1 MWKIAEEIGYTPM
14 TTFWDDFSIAEKF
27 GQSAIADTAKRAFN
41 EWKHDYVY
49 LTELILVLNHKSWEY
64 AIINSELSSFY
75 SDLYEIYDNK
85 AYNEIKDNP
94 EASRYYYRT
103 LD

>member
-49 LTELILVLNHKSWEY
+49 LTELIMVLNHKSWEY
-64 AIINSELSSFY
+64 AINNPELSSFY

-85 AYNEIKDNP
+85 AYNEIKDNL
-94 EASRYYYRT
+94 EASKYYYRT